1 MVIHL
6 AYLIYYLA
14 SITALVILDNS
25 SLNPSVLLQKPF
37 SMGWRMSL
45 HPHSSVHNI
54 VIIFDGFYL
63 VT

>member
-25 SLNPSVLLQKPF
+25 SLNPSVLLKKTF
-37 SMGWRMSL
+37 
-45 HPHSSVHNI
+45 
-54 VIIFDGFYL
+54 FDGLENVSTSTLKRPQYSDYF
-63 VT
+63 